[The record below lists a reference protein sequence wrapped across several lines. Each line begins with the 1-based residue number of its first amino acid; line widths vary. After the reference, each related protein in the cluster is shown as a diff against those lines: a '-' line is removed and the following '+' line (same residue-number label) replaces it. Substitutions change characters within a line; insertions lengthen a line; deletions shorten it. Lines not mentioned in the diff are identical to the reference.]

1 MTRPTITFFHGPQTR
16 SSGVAVLIEELG
28 VPVDLRVLNMKAGE
42 HRQPEFL
49 AINPMGKVP
58 AIKVGDEVITE
69 QAAIAIY
76 LADLFPQAGMA
87 PKIDEPLR
95 GSYLR
100 WFIYYG
106 SCFEPA
112 VIDKALNRDAGQR
125 QMSAYGSY
133 EAVLE
138 TVCAQLRK
146 GPYMLGERFSA
157 LDILW
162 ASALRWTVGFKLV
175 PEVPEIMDYIARIT
189 ARPSFAKVAAM
200 DADITAKHAA
210 AAGQG

>member
-1 MTRPTITFFHGPQTR
+1 M
-16 SSGVAVLIEELG
+16 
-28 VPVDLRVLNMKAGE
+28 PVERKVFNMKAGE
-42 HRQPEFL
+42 HRRADYL

-100 WFIYYG
+100 WFVYYG

-112 VIDKALNRDAGQR
+112 VIDKALNRDAGQQ

-133 EAVLE
+133 EAVLD

-162 ASALRWTVGFKLV
+162 GSALRWTVGFKII
-175 PEVPEIMDYIARIT
+175 PEKPEIMAYIARIT
-189 ARPSFAKVAAM
+189 GRPSFAKVAAM
-200 DADITAKHAA
+200 DAEITAQQAI